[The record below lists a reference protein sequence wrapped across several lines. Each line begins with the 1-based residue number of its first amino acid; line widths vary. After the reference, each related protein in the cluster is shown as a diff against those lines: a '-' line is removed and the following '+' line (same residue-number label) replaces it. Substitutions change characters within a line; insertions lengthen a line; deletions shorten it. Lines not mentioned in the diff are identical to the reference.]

1 MPTPPAPRPT
11 VIVVDDDAGL
21 RRALR
26 YALEIEGFE
35 VVTCRSGEALLDLKL
50 PELRACLVVD
60 QLLPGISGV
69 EALEVLRERHVDLPA
84 IIVTSAPTAR
94 LRARTLLAN
103 GRLVEKPLLNDLLSG
118 AIKELI

>member
-1 MPTPPAPRPT
+1 
-11 VIVVDDDAGL
+11 
-21 RRALR
+21 
-26 YALEIEGFE
+26 
-35 VVTCRSGEALLDLKL
+35 
-50 PELRACLVVD
+50 VD